1 MLVWIP
7 VRSGLKETYG
17 EFPGWMSPDQP
28 GSPLLQLWG
37 CLGALDKTVAE
48 GFCFLPLWAELEERE
63 LSLLK
68 DLRGLLQSVELLS
81 PSDSLWPHGLQHA
94 RLPYPSPIPGACS
107 NSCPSSWWH
116 HPTISSSVLPFS
128 TSLQSFP
135 AIRVF
140 FNESVLH
147 IRWPKYWSFSFSI
160 SPSNEYS
167 GLISFRWLKLEE
179 INTSFKGWTFSWRCF
194 IRLETF

>member
-1 MLVWIP
+1 MLLLISM
-7 VRSGLKETYG
+7 RSGLKETYG

-68 DLRGLLQSVELLS
+68 DLWGLLQSVELLS
-81 PSDSLWPHGLQHA
+81 PSDSLWPHGLQHT
-94 RLPYPSPIPGACS
+94 RLPCPSATPRACS
-107 NSCPSSWWH
+107 NSCPSSWSC

-128 TSLQSFP
+128 SLLQSFP
-135 AIRVF
+135 AYGSSSMNQF
-140 FNESVLH
+140 FTSGGQSIGASASVSVLLTN
-147 IRWPKYWSFSFSI
+147 IQDWF
-160 SPSNEYS
+160 PS
-167 GLISFRWLKLEE
+167 GD
-179 INTSFKGWTFSWRCF
+179 
-194 IRLETF
+194 